1 MQWDLLRP
9 GSLARLGRAL
19 SEHEYG
25 GGGYLP
31 LLAAFVCLLLVAA
44 GLRFYDLP
52 GNSAWYDE
60 AVAANNSRGAL
71 SEVVHNTR
79 QRNSS
84 PILYPLALWAVQKVD
99 VSAFSIRFLP
109 ATASVLTVAVML
121 FLLPRLGVAR
131 WAAFL
136 AALLATLSVAAIEHA
151 QDAREYSIDALLAA
165 LMIAGLLW
173 YLRDGRKAKALLC
186 VSLFLAP
193 LLQYGLA
200 LFGVAVIGAAI
211 VLPPPTLAAPEGNTY
226 LSRIR
231 NWLERRIALLWP
243 AACFLAGCAIS
254 YAVTLRYQWQEG
266 GYGSDGYLAASYYQG
281 GFDAP
286 AIFEFSIDGIRR
298 LLTYHLPEAVAVLA
312 VGALALMLMASLKRR
327 RFDAIATLALLAV
340 GIALFAALL
349 TIYPLGRIRQNL
361 YLGPVIFLAVGVA
374 FHWTA
379 GYLSSLT
386 RRAWLAPA
394 LAVAAAG
401 AIALAGVGAMRQDSP
416 YETRQNIKSIFTVLE
431 ERVREEDMVF
441 AVPWAVPSIQFY
453 LGEEGSPDNYYY
465 GTVWWC
471 KASAEPGLRPC
482 LREMVD
488 LVALFPNVPDR
499 IFLVYDEISILE
511 ELELLGEQVSVERV
525 IADDGRYGIALI
537 GNIKESSELAARPAY
552 EELVSGEPAIRS
564 DFDVYFGENTLAYVR
579 EPCAR
584 ADTEAW
590 FFLAVYPV
598 DVNDLPDHRKRHGFD
613 NLDFGFGGRGV
624 IFDGRC
630 MAMAALPDYDIA
642 RISTGQYVPV
652 PGGYHHFWE
661 GEFWLGE

>member
-1 MQWDLLRP
+1 M
-9 GSLARLGRAL
+9 
-19 SEHEYG
+19 
-25 GGGYLP
+25 
-31 LLAAFVCLLLVAA
+31 CLLVVAA

-52 GNSAWYDE
+52 GHEVWYDE
-60 AVAANNSRGAL
+60 AVAANNSRGSL

-79 QRNSS
+79 HGNSS
-84 PILYPLALWAVQKVD
+84 PILYPLALWAAQKVD
-99 VSAFSIRFLP
+99 ISDFSIRFLP
-109 ATASVLTVAVML
+109 ATASVLTVAVTL

-136 AALLATLSVAAIEHA
+136 AALLATLSLAAIEHA
-151 QDAREYSIDALLAA
+151 RDAREYSIDALLAA
-165 LMIAGLLW
+165 LLIAGLLW
-173 YLRDGRKAKALLC
+173 YLRDGRKALLC

-193 LLQYGLA
+193 LLQYGLV

-211 VLPPPTLAAPEGNTY
+211 MLPSPSLAAAEGNTY
-226 LSRIR
+226 LIRIR
-231 NWLERRIALLWP
+231 NWLERRIVLLLP
-243 AACFLAGCAIS
+243 ASCFLAGCIIS
-254 YAVTLRYQWQEG
+254 YLMTLRDQWQEG
-266 GYGSDGYLAASYYQG
+266 GFGSDSYLSAYYYWG
-281 GFDAP
+281 KLDAR
-286 AIFEFSIDGIRR
+286 AIFEFSIDSVWS

-312 VGALALMLMASLKRR
+312 VGALALMLLASLKRR

-349 TIYPLGRIRQNL
+349 TLYPLGRIRQNI

-386 RRAWLAPA
+386 RREGLAPA
-394 LAVAAAG
+394 LAIVAAG
-401 AIALAGVGAMRQDSP
+401 SIALVGVGAMRQDSP
-416 YETRQNIKSIFTVLE
+416 YETRKNIKSILAVLE

-441 AVPWAVPSIQFY
+441 AVRYAAPAIKFY
-453 LGEEGSPDNYYY
+453 QGEEESPGNYYY
-465 GTVWWC
+465 GTLWC
-471 KASAEPGLRPC
+471 GPSAEPGLRPC
-482 LREMVD
+482 LRQMVD

-499 IFLVYDEISILE
+499 IFLVHDKISILE

-564 DFDVYFGENTLAYVR
+564 DFDVYLGENTLAYVR

-584 ADTEAW
+584 ADTEAL
-590 FFLAVYPV
+590 FFLALYPV

-613 NLDFGFGGRGV
+613 NLDFGFDGRGV

-630 MAMAALPDYDIA
+630 MATATLPEYDIA
-642 RISTGQYVPV
+642 RIFTGQYVPV

-661 GEFWLGE
+661 GEIRLGE